1 MAVYIL
7 QTISVL
13 FAVINTHSVE
23 EINNDFSRVL
33 SVLTGKR
40 NLKVNKIRTMS

>member
-7 QTISVL
+7 QTISVI
-13 FAVINTHSVE
+13 AVINTHSVE

>member
-7 QTISVL
+7 QTISV

>member
-1 MAVYIL
+1 MTVYIL
-7 QTISVL
+7 QTISV
-13 FAVINTHSVE
+13 FAVINTHFVG
-23 EINNDFSRVL
+23 EIHNDFNRVL